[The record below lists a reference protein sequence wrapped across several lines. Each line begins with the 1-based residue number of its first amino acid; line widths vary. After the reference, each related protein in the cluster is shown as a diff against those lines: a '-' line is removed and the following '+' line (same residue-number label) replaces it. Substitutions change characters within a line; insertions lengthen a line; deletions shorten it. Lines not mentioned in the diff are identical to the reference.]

1 MSKSAA
7 VEPLLSV
14 AGLAATIE
22 SHSVLTEID
31 FEVATGRTTVIL
43 GRNGA
48 GKTSTLRAVM
58 GLLDSYTGEVRFRGE
73 DVSGLSTHELVGRG
87 IAFVPEDRG
96 IFTQLTVLENL
107 AIANPDRASWERVLQ
122 LFPILADRGKQRAGQ
137 LSGGQQQML
146 TVGRAL
152 VQSPRLLILDEP
164 SKGLA
169 PLVVKE
175 LFDTLKT
182 LTDMTTIL
190 LVEQNLAAARWI
202 GDDFVVIDDGVT
214 VASGRVDSIEDD
226 DEIIERFLTLSTDQ
240 KGA

>member
-1 MSKSAA
+1 MPESTTA
-7 VEPLLSV
+7 EPLLSV

-31 FEVATGRTTVIL
+31 FEVASGRTTVIL

-48 GKTSTLRAVM
+48 GKTTTLRAVM
-58 GLLDSYTGEVRFRGE
+58 GLLDSYSGKIHFRGE
-73 DVSGLSTHELVGRG
+73 DVSGLPTHEFVGRG
-87 IAFVPEDRG
+87 VAFVPEDRG
-96 IFTQLTVLENL
+96 IFGQLTVMENL
-107 AIANPDRASWERVLQ
+107 AIANPDRSSWERVLE
-122 LFPILADRGKQRAGQ
+122 LFPVLADRGKQRAGQ

-146 TVGRAL
+146 TVARAL
-152 VQSPRLLILDEP
+152 VQSPTLLILDEP

-169 PLVVKE
+169 PLIVEE

-182 LTDMTTIL
+182 LTDVTTIL
-190 LVEQNLAAARWI
+190 LVEQNLAAARRI

-214 VASGRVDSIEDD
+214 VASGRVESIEDD
-226 DEIIERFLTLSTDQ
+226 DEIIERFLTVSTEH